1 MAIKLEVIKQ
11 SDKEIQSIDITQ
23 LIGSIRWSGDI
34 QEASRSLEF
43 DMVVSPYDKN
53 IPKVD
58 VKCGDVVKFYE
69 NNKELFRG
77 YVLNRK
83 RSYNS
88 TKMSFECLDRGFY
101 LINNEGVYN
110 FKNKSPEEIT
120 KQICNNFG
128 IATGDIVSTGYKFD
142 KKFIGTNLDEII
154 MTFYTLASTKN
165 NKKYMVLFKEDKLNV
180 IEKGVKVLDVMFQNG
195 YNIIDS
201 QFSEDIKDIKTK
213 VTVIDDDG
221 KVVHTKVDDN
231 LVKLYGSFQKV
242 IKKEE
247 GKDYKE
253 HANQNIK
260 DITQKAEIK
269 GFGDTSCVTGY
280 GVHVK
285 DGYTGLT
292 GLFYIDQDK
301 HTWENGTYTIELTLN
316 FKNIMNEVEAGE
328 NEDDENSKSSTSS
341 SSSSSSSS
349 SNSKV
354 EKVISTAKSKLGCK
368 YVWGAQGPNTFDC
381 SGLMVYCFKNA
392 AGINLPR
399 TSKEQSNYGTK
410 VSKSNLQT
418 GDLVFFNTSGKGV
431 SHVGLYIGDGNML
444 HSPRSGDVVKIVSIN
459 TSYYNSRFVTG
470 RRVL

>member
-77 YVLNRK
+77 HVLNRK

-110 FKNKSPEEIT
+110 FKNKSPEEVT
-120 KQICNNFG
+120 KQICSNFG
-128 IATGDIVSTGYKFD
+128 IPTGNIISTGYKFD

-253 HANQNIK
+253 QANQNIK

-328 NEDDENSKSSTSS
+328 NEDDENSSSSTSS

-349 SNSKV
+349 SNSKID
-354 EKVISTAKSKLGCK
+354 KVISMANSKLGCK

-399 TSKEQSNYGTK
+399 TSKAQSSYGTK
-410 VSKSNLQT
+410 VSKSNLQA

-431 SHVGLYIGDGNML
+431 SHVGLYIGNGNML
-444 HSPRSGDVVKIVSIN
+444 HSPRTGDVVKIVSIN